1 MPLMPNPYVKN
12 VAFVDGNIVLAI
24 RVDEYPVNEVLEI
37 SGYAT
42 QAGGAFAVF
51 NDIQPVRERN
61 PDGTDLMYVKA
72 SPSPAYDF
80 KQGHDVTVV
89 LRAARVWT
97 TVLGESPPEQG
108 WSPEPTAEVQ
118 PDEAASA
125 EDGTSW
131 SEVKKVAYA
140 IPLPTGNAGQASA
153 GGETSFQSSS

>member
-1 MPLMPNPYVKN
+1 MPNPYVKN
-12 VAFVDGNIVLAI
+12 VAFIEGKIVLAI
-24 RVDEYPVNEVLEI
+24 RVDEYPVDEVLEI

-42 QAGGAFAVF
+42 QAGGGFAVF

-72 SPSPAYDF
+72 SPSPRYDF
-80 KQGHDVTVV
+80 KKGHDVTVV

-97 TVLGESPPEQG
+97 TVLGEAPPEQG
-108 WSPEPTAEVQ
+108 ESPEPTAEVQ

-125 EDGTSW
+125 EEGTSW

-140 IPLPTGNAGQASA
+140 IPLPAGNAGQ
-153 GGETSFQSSS
+153 TSTGSSPPFPYST